1 MFHFFLASISIGL
14 EAPIKMTSGDTA
26 EEAEEM
32 KPLPERLKPKFS
44 KEQSLDFSE
53 GYGSMGGIDSMS
65 VISAFQ
71 VSVLPP
77 SVLPTPSYTTMVPL
91 ADLGF
96 PRGRQPQ
103 GSKLLFSQIFMK
115 LHKN

>member
-1 MFHFFLASISIGL
+1 
-14 EAPIKMTSGDTA
+14 MTSGDTA
-26 EEAEEM
+26 EAAEEM
-32 KPLPERLKPKFS
+32 KPLPGRLKPKFS

-53 GYGSMGGIDSMS
+53 GYGSMGGTDSMS
-65 VISAFQ
+65 EISAFQ

-77 SVLPTPSYTTMVPL
+77 SVLPTPSFTTMVPL

-103 GSKLLFSQIFMK
+103 GSKLLFSQIFMRQQ
-115 LHKN
+115 KN